1 MKKFILAILT
11 AIILGSCASST
22 KKEVAKGLNLN
33 DTNSYIVYL
42 KYQTKVEGY
51 QVSVDFSPRTSIM
64 HGQCCTE
71 LYLGKALL
79 HFAKEGSSFTVEC
92 EEFSDSSLICYTNT
106 DAEYA
111 PKNEK
116 SVDLAEIES
125 GDTIVLDYLPP
136 KSLEYFSWNSP
147 FYFLDMDFD
156 GRKDLVVN
164 NMGCGYYGGNTYD
177 VFSLTENVPQK
188 MTGYPFEQ
196 GGVKLN
202 SDCIYNPQK
211 KVISLRVKDGMEI
224 VPIGPD
230 SLFDGDQKVSGS
242 TVHIEAIIICSLKP
256 IMASNY

>member
-1 MKKFILAILT
+1 MKKYIFAILT

-51 QVSVDFSPRTSIM
+51 QVFAEFSPSTTVT
-64 HGQCCTE
+64 HGQCCKE
-71 LYLGKALL
+71 LYTGKAVL
-79 HFAKEGSSFTVEC
+79 HFTKRGSSFTVEV
-92 EEFSDSSLICYTNT
+92 EEFSDSSLICYANT
-106 DAEYA
+106 DAVYY

-136 KSLEYFSWNSP
+136 KKNEYLSWNSP

-156 GRKDLVVN
+156 GRKELVVN

-177 VFSLTENVPQK
+177 VFSLKGSKPQK
-188 MTGYPFEQ
+188 MIGYPFEFED
-196 GGVKLN
+196 VKLN
-202 SDCIYNPQK
+202 SYCKYNPQK
-211 KVISLRVKDGMEI
+211 KAVILRIRDGVKY
-224 VPIGPD
+224 VPVGPD
-230 SLFDGDQKVSGS
+230 SVNDDKL
-242 TVHIEAIIICSLKP
+242 
-256 IMASNY
+256 